1 MSFTK
6 TKQLELA
13 KKLRKLFDDDDFV
26 LGCLCDLETDAEA
39 DSVLEY
45 LKENPDVES
54 SEVILFTMDIDRNR
68 NTDN

>member
-1 MSFTK
+1 MNFSK
-6 TKQLELA
+6 EKKRELIRE
-13 KKLRKLFDDDDFV
+13 LRKVFDDDDFV
-26 LGCLCDLETDAEA
+26 MGTFCDLETDAEI
-39 DSVLEY
+39 DIVLEY